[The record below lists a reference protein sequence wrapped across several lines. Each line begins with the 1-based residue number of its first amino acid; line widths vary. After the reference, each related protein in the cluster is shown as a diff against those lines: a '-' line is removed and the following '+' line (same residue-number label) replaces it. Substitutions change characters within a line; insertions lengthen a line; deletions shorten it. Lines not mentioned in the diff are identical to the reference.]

1 VGIVK
6 VVTLVPWRGEDEL
19 REQSWDI
26 VRPYLERFGWRI
38 YLGDREGPWSRGAAI
53 NAAARDAGNW
63 DVAVIADAD
72 TIPPEGLDAAVVTA
86 LRSGGGVRPHDH
98 LYRLTPSGSIAAA
111 NRGTA
116 ALEPRHIEREHPG
129 GGFLIVAREGWDR
142 VGGFDERFVGW
153 GHEDSSLNIQLL
165 LKADWDRIPG
175 EAHHLWHPEPER
187 KTVNYRRNRQL
198 LDRMRRENAVA
209 IRAAAQRKDYDIG
222 AVL

>member
-1 VGIVK
+1 MK
-6 VVTLVPWRGEDEL
+6 VVTLVPWRGGDEL
-19 REQSWDI
+19 REQSWDT

-63 DVAVIADAD
+63 DVAVIVDAD

-86 LRSGGGVRPHDH
+86 LRNGGGVRPHDD

-175 EAHHLWHPEPER
+175 EAHHLWHPQPER
-187 KTVNYRRNRQL
+187 KTVNYRRNRKL
-198 LDRMRRENAVA
+198 LDQMRRENAVA
-209 IRAAAQRKDYDIG
+209 IRAAAQRKGYDIG

>member
-1 VGIVK
+1 VK
-6 VVTLVPWRGEDEL
+6 VVTLVPWRGGDEL

-38 YLGDREGPWSRGAAI
+38 SLGDREGPWSRGAAI

-72 TIPPEGLDAAVVTA
+72 TIPPEGLDAAVAAA

-142 VGGFDERFVGW
+142 VAGFDERFVGW

-187 KTVNYRRNRQL
+187 KTVNYRRKRQL

>member
-1 VGIVK
+1 M
-6 VVTLVPWRGEDEL
+6 PRGLPAQCAGRRNEAAFVSCPKRDDAL
-19 REQSWDI
+19 FSCLPGVLLGNTPG
-26 VRPYLERFGWRI
+26 VR
-38 YLGDREGPWSRGAAI
+38 
-53 NAAARDAGNW
+53 
-63 DVAVIADAD
+63 
-72 TIPPEGLDAAVVTA
+72 A

-116 ALEPRHIEREHPG
+116 ALEPRHIEREYPG

-165 LKADWDRIPG
+165 LKADWDRILG
-175 EAHHLWHPEPER
+175 EAHHLWHPKSER

-209 IRAAAQRKDYDIG
+209 IRAAAQRKGYDIG

>member
-1 VGIVK
+1 MK
-6 VVTLVPWRGEDEL
+6 VVTLVPWRGGDEL

-26 VRPYLERFGWRI
+26 VRPYLDRFGWRI

-86 LRSGGGVRPHDH
+86 LRNGGGVRPHDD

-198 LDRMRRENAVA
+198 LDRMRRENALA

>member
-1 VGIVK
+1 MK
-6 VVTLVPWRGEDEL
+6 VVTLVPWRGGDGL

-38 YLGDREGPWSRGAAI
+38 SLGDREGPWSRGAAI

-72 TIPPEGLDAAVVTA
+72 TIPPAGLDAAVVTA
-86 LRSGGGVRPHDH
+86 LRNGGGVRPHDD

-198 LDRMRRENAVA
+198 LDRMCRENAVA
-209 IRAAAQRKDYDIG
+209 IRAAAQRKGYDIG

>member
-6 VVTLVPWRGEDEL
+6 VVTLVPWRGGDGL

-63 DVAVIADAD
+63 DVAFIADAD

-86 LRSGGGVRPHDH
+86 LRNGGGVRPHDD

-198 LDRMRRENAVA
+198 LDQMRRENAVA
-209 IRAAAQRKDYDIG
+209 IRAAAQRKGYDIG

>member
-1 VGIVK
+1 
-6 VVTLVPWRGEDEL
+6 
-19 REQSWDI
+19 
-26 VRPYLERFGWRI
+26 
-38 YLGDREGPWSRGAAI
+38 
-53 NAAARDAGNW
+53 
-63 DVAVIADAD
+63 VAVIADAD
-72 TIPPEGLDAAVVTA
+72 TIPPEGLDAAVVAA
-86 LRSGGGVRPHDH
+86 LRSGGGVRPHDR

-142 VGGFDERFVGW
+142 VAGFDERFVGW

-175 EAHHLWHPEPER
+175 EAHHFWHPEPER

-209 IRAAAQRKDYDIG
+209 IRAAAQRKGYDIG